1 MSFFEKMKNK
11 ISQGV
16 DNVSDKLA
24 TSNLELTKLIK
35 EIQNFGKDIEK
46 FSLENQKY
54 IEYLKT
60 AELDDIT
67 VPFSEDLENIDASRK
82 ELIESLNTD
91 CVVPLEE
98 IVNDWLELEEMKKD
112 VEKTNR
118 EHEKDKKSLDR
129 AKAKMDKLN
138 NSAEEMA
145 ALEVAEEKLASHEE
159 KIAAHG
165 EKIAAQEETVNEAA
179 RVVGESFD
187 LVKSKEEGFK
197 KVEKKYKTKE
207 TKALKDVL
215 KSHKDLLAKFHQNSV
230 DILNSVAT
238 SKPKPKKVTK
248 KTTKKKTTKSK

>member
-11 ISQGV
+11 ISQV
-16 DNVSDKLA
+16 SDNVSDKLA
-24 TSNLELTKLIK
+24 TSNLGLTKFIK
-35 EIQNFGKDIEK
+35 EINDFGKLIEK
-46 FSLENQKY
+46 FSLGNQEY

-60 AELDDIT
+60 AEEFDA

-112 VEKTNR
+112 VEKTNK

-129 AKAKMDKLN
+129 ANAKMDKLN
-138 NSAEEMA
+138 
-145 ALEVAEEKLASHEE
+145 ALEEIAEEKM
-159 KIAAHG
+159 AAHE

-179 RVVGESFD
+179 KAVGESFD
-187 LVKSKEEGFK
+187 VVKSKEEGLD

-207 TKALKDVL
+207 TKVLKDVL

-230 DILNSVAT
+230 DILNSMAT
-238 SKPKPKKVTK
+238 PKPKPKKA
-248 KTTKKKTTKSK
+248 TKKKTTKKTSKKTTKSK